1 MYKKIPSLLTAFC
14 VCSSMMMAGGDIA
27 PVEEVAEVA
36 PVVLTDDSGFYLGLG
51 VSAMSLSNDNNSEE
65 FTSTGIMLQAGYQ
78 INEYFAI
85 EGRYTKDVSNLDY
98 DHGNDTASAIYDG
111 DYPGDFS
118 NIAIYVKPMYSIDD
132 FTMYALLGYGEVSIG
147 PLPHP
152 SQAGS
157 VDRAEDGFQ
166 WGLGGSYAFGEN
178 ISVFVDYVKLYDDKG
193 FDYRAKLDNID
204 ANLWT
209 IGLTYKF

>member
-1 MYKKIPSLLTAFC
+1 MHKIIPLFLTLLVF
-14 VCSSMMMAGGDIA
+14 SSSAAMAGGDIA
-27 PVEEVAEVA
+27 PVETVEPTPQVRNSA
-36 PVVLTDDSGFYLGLG
+36 FYLGLG

-65 FTSTGIMLQAGYQ
+65 FSSTGIMVQAGYQ
-78 INEYFAI
+78 INDYFAI

-118 NIAIYVKPMYSIDD
+118 NIAIYLKPMYSIDD

-152 SQAGS
+152 SQPGS
-157 VDRAEDGFQ
+157 VDRAEDSFQ
-166 WGLGGSYAFGEN
+166 WGLGGSYAFSEN
-178 ISVFVDYVKLYDDKG
+178 ILVFVDYVKLYDDKG
-193 FDYRAKLDNID
+193 FDYRAQLENID